1 MKLIKLYEEFW
12 GKKKNES
19 DDLEF
24 DFLAA
29 VGRLKQAINKTIDIH
44 EKHYYNDSKIVNS
57 EEFQSELKSNID
69 KIISSDGLRTLMT
82 EDFCDLVHKFESS
95 LYNDNK
101 FGIDSGYDYSMFGIF
116 DDLIS
121 SLRSAVSEKNERS
134 ISFLDKES
142 QHVLDRCD
150 DSWVY
155 IENEESPKM
164 SMDFDMDEEDFE
176 KTLSDFENDDQ
187 DDTFEKWQTA
197 EGLQADLENYIGK
210 KVEDFEYA
218 DKLQAYNY
226 VESNETIQN
235 ILNNGQE
242 EEVEQLTNFLNSIKE
257 FFGL

>member
-24 DFLAA
+24 DFLVA

-44 EKHYYNDSKIVNS
+44 EKHYYNDNKIVNS
-57 EEFQSELKSNID
+57 EDFQSELKSNID
-69 KIISSDGLRTLMT
+69 SIIDGGRLMT
-82 EDFCDLVHKFESS
+82 EDFCDLVQKFENS

-155 IENEESPKM
+155 VEDERASKLVDDFLNDE
-164 SMDFDMDEEDFE
+164 DFD
-176 KTLSDFENDDQ
+176 KTLNDWVEDDE

>member
-24 DFLAA
+24 DFLVA

-44 EKHYYNDSKIVNS
+44 EKHYYNDNKIVNS
-57 EEFQSELKSNID
+57 EDFQSELKSNID
-69 KIISSDGLRTLMT
+69 SIIDGGRLMT

-121 SLRSAVSEKNERS
+121 SLRSAVSEKNERN
-134 ISFLDKES
+134 ISFLDRES

-155 IENEESPKM
+155 VEDERASELVDNFLNDE
-164 SMDFDMDEEDFE
+164 DFD
-176 KTLSDFENDDQ
+176 KTLNDWV
-187 DDTFEKWQTA
+187 DDDDPFEKWQTA

-210 KVEDFEYA
+210 KIEEFEYT
-218 DKLQAYNY
+218 DKLQAYKY
-226 VESNETIQN
+226 VEGNETIQY
-235 ILNNGQE
+235 ILNNGKE
-242 EEVEQLTNFLNSIKE
+242 EEVEQVTNFLNSIKE
-257 FFGL
+257 YFQL

>member
-1 MKLIKLYEEFW
+1 
-12 GKKKNES
+12 
-19 DDLEF
+19 
-24 DFLAA
+24 
-29 VGRLKQAINKTIDIH
+29 
-44 EKHYYNDSKIVNS
+44 
-57 EEFQSELKSNID
+57 
-69 KIISSDGLRTLMT
+69 MT

-242 EEVEQLTNFLNSIKE
+242 EEVEQLNNFLNSIKE

>member
-24 DFLAA
+24 DFLVA

-44 EKHYYNDSKIVNS
+44 EKHYYNDNKIVNS
-57 EEFQSELKSNID
+57 EDFQSELKSNID
-69 KIISSDGLRTLMT
+69 SIIDGGRLMT

-121 SLRSAVSEKNERS
+121 SLRSAVSEKNERN
-134 ISFLDKES
+134 ISFLDRES

-150 DSWVY
+150 DTWVY
-155 IENEESPKM
+155 VEDERASELVDNFLNDE
-164 SMDFDMDEEDFE
+164 DFD
-176 KTLSDFENDDQ
+176 KTLNDWV
-187 DDTFEKWQTA
+187 DDDDPFEKWQTA

-210 KVEDFEYA
+210 KIEEFEYT
-218 DKLQAYNY
+218 DKLQAYKY
-226 VESNETIQN
+226 VEGNETIQY
-235 ILNNGQE
+235 ILNNGKE
-242 EEVEQLTNFLNSIKE
+242 EEVEQVTNFLNSIKE
-257 FFGL
+257 YFQL